1 MEGPIPITAETERAG
16 VGHPSEA
23 EVKRGPQGATP
34 AGGRSAVDFG
44 IPPVLR
50 QHFER
55 IQKQAAIPEGQGA
68 NEPAQS
74 RGMELLRDD
83 AKLLRVE
90 S

>member
-1 MEGPIPITAETERAG
+1 ML
-16 VGHPSEA
+16 GHPSEA

-34 AGGRSAVDFG
+34 AGERNAVDFG

-50 QHFER
+50 QHFEP
-55 IQKQAAIPEGQGA
+55 IQKQAAIPDGKGA
-68 NEPAQS
+68 DEPAQT
-74 RGMELLRDD
+74 RGMGLLRDD